1 LGPQSSAAEVVIS
14 GGSWQS
20 TLARSGAKPARVEA
34 GFAAVLVAK
43 LNLDKRKVDMLRTQI
58 SNVFSVLLL
67 TIAVL
72 APVCVSTAQV
82 KSPSQPK
89 FVLSSPDAQLA
100 AKVPE
105 VYVANLFGCTGGNM
119 SPPLQWTGAPAGA
132 KSFVVTLFD
141 PDEHG
146 DPSGW
151 WHWIVYNLPAS
162 VDKLPKGAGVERSA
176 VLPPGTM
183 QGRTDLGND
192 AYHGPC
198 PDKGEPPH
206 RYTFTVYALN
216 VEKLDVPPDSSGAMV
231 VSTAKEHSLGKAVF
245 IAHYGR

>member
-1 LGPQSSAAEVVIS
+1 MEKADMSFDKRIGVLGVMLAITLVASGRVSAQE
-14 GGSWQS
+14 
-20 TLARSGAKPARVEA
+20 KPAA
-34 GFAAVLVAK
+34 H
-43 LNLDKRKVDMLRTQI
+43 
-58 SNVFSVLLL
+58 S
-67 TIAVL
+67 
-72 APVCVSTAQV
+72 
-82 KSPSQPK
+82 K
-89 FVLSSPDAQLA
+89 FVLSSPDSKLA

-105 VYVANLFGCTGGNM
+105 EYTANVFGCSGGNM
-119 SPPLQWTGAPAGA
+119 SPPLQWSGAPAGT
-132 KSFVVTLFD
+132 KSYVVTLFD

-162 VDKLPKGAGVERSA
+162 VTSLTKGAGVEHSSVFPA
-176 VLPPGTM
+176 GTQ

-198 PDKGEPPH
+198 PDKGDPPH

-216 VEKLDVPPDSSGAMV
+216 IEKVDVPPDSSGAMV
-231 VSTAKEHSLGKAVF
+231 VSTAREHVVGTAVF

>member
-1 LGPQSSAAEVVIS
+1 VWNA
-14 GGSWQS
+14 
-20 TLARSGAKPARVEA
+20 T
-34 GFAAVLVAK
+34 
-43 LNLDKRKVDMLRTQI
+43 LNLDRREVDMQQTRI
-58 SNVFSVLLL
+58 SNALNVLLL
-67 TIAVL
+67 TITVMAL
-72 APVCVSTAQV
+72 VCLSTAQA
-82 KSPSQPK
+82 KSPSPRK

-105 VYVANLFGCTGGNM
+105 TYTANVFGCGGGNM
-119 SPPLQWTGAPAGA
+119 SPPLQWTGAPAGT

-151 WHWIVYNLPAS
+151 WHWIVYDLPAN
-162 VDKLPKGAGVERSA
+162 VDKLPKGAGVEHSSA
-176 VLPPGTM
+176 LPAGTM

-198 PDKGEPPH
+198 PDKGDPPH
-206 RYTFTVYALN
+206 RYTFTVYALS
-216 VEKLDVPPDSSGAMV
+216 VEKLDVPADSSGAMV
-231 VSTAKEHSLGKAVF
+231 VSTAKEHLLGKAVF

>member
-1 LGPQSSAAEVVIS
+1 MIENRIRELSGPLMVVVALGMLVGLAETQTQSAAH
-14 GGSWQS
+14 
-20 TLARSGAKPARVEA
+20 TR
-34 GFAAVLVAK
+34 F
-43 LNLDKRKVDMLRTQI
+43 
-58 SNVFSVLLL
+58 
-67 TIAVL
+67 VL
-72 APVCVSTAQV
+72 A
-82 KSPSQPK
+82 
-89 FVLSSPDAQLA
+89 SPDTLLA

-105 VYVANLFGCTGGNM
+105 EYTANVFGCTGGNS
-119 SPPLQWTGAPAGA
+119 SPELHWTGTPAGT
-132 KSFVVTLFD
+132 KSFVLTLFD

-151 WHWIVYNLPAS
+151 WHWVVYDIPAN
-162 VDKLPKGAGVERSA
+162 VDKLSKGAGVEHSS
-176 VLPPGTM
+176 VLPAGAM

-206 RYTFTVYALN
+206 RYTFTIYALN

-231 VSTAKEHSLGKAVF
+231 VSTAKDHLLGTAVF